1 MNDLTSHQVA
11 GSREPESGSIKD
23 TDLQQLRNLILQ
35 PLQTDVDQILARLED
50 SHHQAMELSYIL
62 PEAIRMRCSRD
73 KKLARALAPMLAE
86 AIQSSVKKNKRLLAE
101 AIFPVIGPAVRRS
114 VFNTLQ
120 SMIQS
125 FNQLLDQSFSV
136 RGIKWRLEALRTGKS
151 FAEVVMLHTLIY
163 QVEQVFLL
171 HRPTGLL
178 LQHVSAKT
186 VTAQDPDLV
195 SGMLTA
201 IQDFVN
207 DSFGSGNGGALE
219 SLRVGDRSIFVEGR
233 THVILAA
240 VVRGEPPLE
249 LKTMLQDVADDIQI
263 LHKDALEAFSGD
275 AEAFDPLKPLLVD
288 CLKQKSKASAKKISP
303 LFWIL
308 LLILVGL
315 LGGFLYQL
323 WHRNHNWQSYLEH
336 LSGVPG
342 IVLTSSER
350 TFGHYSVSG
359 LRDPLTIDPDEL
371 ARTYSLPADRLRSEW
386 ELYHSIQPSMLSR
399 RLEQLLQPP
408 DTVRFNLEKS
418 TLIVSG
424 TAGREWIENL
434 HRTAKML
441 PGITSIRTDGL
452 VDSDQ
457 QKFDALITHIER
469 QSIHFESG
477 RFDLNPGA
485 EMFLEKISEEIK
497 QLLQLQYP
505 LRRNVF
511 IDLVGHA
518 DPVGVE
524 KLNLELSRERA
535 EQVFSF
541 LVRKGIPGQIMRPVG
556 MGSQVSRTRVI
567 TPDLEHLYRRV
578 DLIITV
584 LAPGQPSGG

>member
-1 MNDLTSHQVA
+1 MNDLTSHHA
-11 GSREPESGSIKD
+11 ARSREPESETIKE

-35 PLQTDVDQILARLED
+35 PLKTDVDQILARLDD
-50 SHHQAMELSYIL
+50 SQQQAMEMSYIL
-62 PEAIRMRCSRD
+62 PAAIRLRCSRD
-73 KKLARALAPMLAE
+73 KKLALALAPMLAE

-114 VFNTLQ
+114 VLNTLQ

-178 LQHVSAKT
+178 LQHVSAET
-186 VTAQDPDLV
+186 VSAQDPDLV

-207 DSFGSGNGGALE
+207 DSFGSRDGSALE
-219 SLRVGDRSIFVEGR
+219 SLRVGDRSIFVEDR

-249 LKTMLQDVADDIQI
+249 LKTMLQDVVDEIQI
-263 LHKDALEAFSGD
+263 VNKDALEAFSGD
-275 AEAFDPLKPLLVD
+275 TEPFEPLKPLLVE
-288 CLKQKSKASAKKISP
+288 CLKQKSKASAKRISP

-308 LLILVGL
+308 LLALAGL

-323 WHRNHNWQSYLEH
+323 WHRNQNWQSYLEH

-342 IVLTSSER
+342 IVVTSSGR

-359 LRDPLTIDPDEL
+359 FRDPLTIDPAEL
-371 ARTYSLPADRLRSEW
+371 ALTYSLSADRLQSEW
-386 ELYHSIQPSMLSR
+386 ELFHSIQPAMLTR
-399 RLEQLLQPP
+399 RLEQYLQPP
-408 DTVRFNLEKS
+408 DTVRLTLEKS
-418 TLIVSG
+418 TLTVSG
-424 TAGREWIENL
+424 SAGREWIDNL
-434 HRTAKML
+434 HRTARIL
-441 PGITSIRTDGL
+441 PGISSIRTDDL
-452 VDSDQ
+452 IDSDR
-457 QKFDALITHIER
+457 QKFEALIADIQR
-469 QSIHFESG
+469 QSIHFDSG
-477 RFDLNPGA
+477 RFDINPETA
-485 EMFLEKISEEIK
+485 MFLEKISGKIK

-524 KLNLELSRERA
+524 KRNLELSRVRA

-556 MGSQVSRTRVI
+556 MGSQVSRTRVT
-567 TPDLEHLYRRV
+567 TPDQEHLYRRV
-578 DLIITV
+578 NLIITV
-584 LAPGQPSGG
+584 LAPGRPTEG